1 MDSNGTTIGLPPI
14 GLIIY
19 KATGIGILI
28 LGNWFANTTCII
40 VLSRLKEM
48 NPVTKILMFS
58 MTGADLA
65 TGATGVFIL
74 GSVIAGEWPFG
85 YIICRIA
92 GVINTTLISGSM
104 FSLLAINTERY
115 IAVTRPFQYQSWVT
129 KSRAHVVL
137 VLLWLIALSTGLLSH
152 LLPGRKTVFNPVLHS
167 CVSDPIDPNE
177 SDILGTIWN
186 GVFFL
191 LPILMTLVMFLRL
204 YLISRYHAARIAAQT
219 VGVNNDRNTKRNMKG
234 STTFFLMT
242 IAILSLSTPTLLG
255 YFYENMTRRQVPLLF
270 SYICVHLVFSY
281 SIVNV
286 GIYYVRNSA
295 FRRMAKIVVVEV
307 FRRSDNDEISSS
319 IAVVSN
325 SWQ

>member
-1 MDSNGTTIGLPPI
+1 MDNNATTVGSPPI
-14 GLIIY
+14 GFVIY
-19 KATGIGILI
+19 KGTGIGILI
-28 LGNWFANTTCII
+28 LGNWFANTTCIV
-40 VLSRLKEM
+40 VLRRLKEM

-65 TGATGVFIL
+65 TGAIGIFIL

-85 YIICRIA
+85 YVLCRIT
-92 GVINTTLISGSM
+92 GVMNTTLISGSM

-129 KSRAHVVL
+129 KRRTFVAL
-137 VLLWLIALSTGLLSH
+137 VFLWLLALSTGLSSH

-177 SDILGTIWN
+177 SDVIGTAWN

-191 LPILMTLVMFLRL
+191 LPILLTLVMFLRL

-219 VGVNNDRNTKRNMKG
+219 INVNNDRNTKRNMKG

-255 YFYENMTRRQVPLLF
+255 YFYENMTRRQLPLLF

-295 FRRMAKIVVVEV
+295 FRRTAKFVLVEV
-307 FRRSDNDEISSS
+307 FRRPDGDDNSSS
-319 IAVVSN
+319 VAVVSS